1 MTRRNCTISGL
12 FLLLVLTIVT
22 AGCTGVSSPSPVSG
36 TQNLTLE
43 DAGELVRGLTGKNF
57 TASSLESVPA
67 TGDLEGVQQ
76 YVDRFWQEHP
86 ETRPDPSGISLDG
99 IATVVTN
106 LTASREELSA
116 VQAALDRGDP
126 DTAHTLLE
134 RFVQEHPEAQL
145 GSDIAE
151 LWSAE
156 FNLST
161 ARTLGSDD
169 AGATP
174 GPATR

>member
-1 MTRRNCTISGL
+1 MTRRNCAITGL
-12 FLLLVLTIVT
+12 FLVLLLAIVT
-22 AGCTGVSSPSPVSG
+22 AGCTGVSSPSPG

-43 DAGELVRGLTGKNF
+43 DARELVRGLTENNS
-57 TASSLESVPA
+57 TASPLGSIPA
-67 TGDLEGVQQ
+67 TGDLESVER
-76 YVDRFWQEHP
+76 YVDRFWQEQTG
-86 ETRPDPSGISLDG
+86 TRPDPSGIALDG

-106 LTASREELSA
+106 LTTSKEELSA

-126 DTAHTLLE
+126 DTARALLE
-134 RFVQEHPEAQL
+134 RFVKEHPEAQL

-161 ARTLGSDD
+161 AGILGSDN